1 MSEKS
6 NIKKLVSSAKKG
18 NQQAFNTLY
27 DLTKN
32 AVYYTCSSLLKNS
45 EDVQDLCQDVFL
57 AVFQKLNTLDNEEN
71 FCGWVKQIAVHKC
84 FNFNRGKVEYQIED
98 EVLTNEVETNEV
110 MLPEEYITNNSKRE
124 IILQLMSDTL
134 THSQYVTVFLFYFDE
149 LSISEISEVL
159 EVSEGTVKSR
169 LNSSRKKMKTAIE
182 KYEEENNDR
191 LHGVVFV
198 PLFGSIF
205 KEEAKNLTVPKI
217 DLVLPKQGS
226 NSIASFGAES
236 AVKTV
241 SKGLVSSVAKTRV
254 IAMLLGITVICGT
267 SISTGVLAGCG
278 KEDLP
283 IATNASTTEVTTEPT
298 EETKPTVSEEV
309 KEAVKDNGL
318 KVNDKGEVV
327 DAKGN
332 KVEVKDG
339 KVEVKTD
346 DGKKVTIKVDE
357 VKEVTQPT
365 KGGSSEPKETQPTT
379 KKPATQPTTKKPA
392 TSNTKPATPTTT
404 QKPTEKE
411 KVWVDDYKEVKTW
424 VEPVTEKVW
433 VDDYKEVKTWVE
445 PVTHEEPIYKNTIVH
460 VCNQCGAEFSD
471 TQQLMYHHLANE
483 DTCWSAHTETRK
495 VQTGT
500 TTVVDKEGYY
510 KTEKVK
516 DGGHYETKV
525 VKEGYYKTE
534 KVKDG
539 GHWEYK

>member
-1 MSEKS
+1 MDIS
-6 NIKKLVSSAKKG
+6 KLVEQTKTGDNKSFDK
-18 NQQAFNTLY
+18 LY
-27 DLTKN
+27 KLTEKEIWF
-32 AVYYTCSSLLKNS
+32 TCISFLKN
-45 EDVQDLCQDVFL
+45 ETTAQDIMQETYITAFL
-57 AVFQKLNTLDNEEN
+57 KIQTLDRTVQFRSWLNR
-71 FCGWVKQIAVHKC
+71 IAVNKC
-84 FNFNRGKVEYQIED
+84 KDYLKGKGEIELND
-98 EVLTNEVETNEV
+98 EILENSLVADEIS
-110 MLPEEYITNNSKRE
+110 LPEEYVTNKSKRE
-124 IILQLMSDTL
+124 CI
-134 THSQYVTVFLFYFDE
+134 
-149 LSISEISEVL
+149 LSIMQKTLSDVQYQTVICYYFNEMSVEEIATLFECSK
-159 EVSEGTVKSR
+159 GTVLSR
-169 LNSSRKKMKTAIE
+169 LNYSRAKMKTAIE

-226 NSIASFGAES
+226 NSIASIGAES
-236 AVKTV
+236 AVKTA

-254 IAMLLGITVICGT
+254 IAMLLGMTVICGT

-298 EETKPTVSEEV
+298 ETVSEDV
-309 KEAVKDNGL
+309 VEAIKDNGL
-318 KVNDKGEVV
+318 SVDDNGTVLDKDGKEL
-327 DAKGN
+327 
-332 KVEVKDG
+332 EVKDG
-339 KVEVKTD
+339 KIEVTND
-346 DGKKVTIKVDE
+346 DGTKTVVKVDE

-365 KGGSSEPKETQPTT
+365 QKPTQKATEPKETQ
-379 KKPATQPTTKKPA
+379 KATQPTTKKPA
-392 TSNTKPATPTTT
+392 TP
-404 QKPTEKE
+404 KPTEATKATE
-411 KVWVDDYKEVKTW
+411 RVWVDDYKEVKTW
-424 VEPVTEKVW
+424 VEPVTEKEW

-445 PVTHEEPIYKNTIVH
+445 PVTHEEPVYKNTIVH
-460 VCNQCGAEFSD
+460 VCNQCGSEFSD

-483 DTCWSAHTETRK
+483 DTCWSAHTETRQ

-500 TTVVDKEGYY
+500 TTVIDKEGYY
-510 KTEKVK
+510 RTEKVK

>member
-1 MSEKS
+1 MDIS
-6 NIKKLVSSAKKG
+6 KLVEQTKTGDNKSFDK
-18 NQQAFNTLY
+18 LY
-27 DLTKN
+27 KLTEKEIWF
-32 AVYYTCSSLLKNS
+32 TCISFLKN
-45 EDVQDLCQDVFL
+45 ETTAQDIMQETYITAFL
-57 AVFQKLNTLDNEEN
+57 KIQTLDKTAQFRSWLNR
-71 FCGWVKQIAVHKC
+71 IAVNKC
-84 FNFNRGKVEYQIED
+84 KDYLKGKGEIELND
-98 EVLTNEVETNEV
+98 EILENSLVADEIS
-110 MLPEEYITNNSKRE
+110 LPEEYVTNKSKRE
-124 IILQLMSDTL
+124 CI
-134 THSQYVTVFLFYFDE
+134 
-149 LSISEISEVL
+149 LSIMQKTLSDVQYQTVICYYFNEMSVEEIATLFECSK
-159 EVSEGTVKSR
+159 GTVLSR
-169 LNSSRKKMKTAIE
+169 LNYSRAKMKTAIE
-182 KYEEENNDR
+182 KYEEENNDK
-191 LHGVVFV
+191 LHGVVFL
-198 PLFGSIF
+198 PLFSSIF
-205 KEEAKNLTVPKI
+205 KEQSNHIEVPEINLDFT
-217 DLVLPKQGS
+217 KQGIKDITS
-226 NSIASFGAES
+226 KGAES

-318 KVNDKGEVV
+318 KVNEKGEVV

-346 DGKKVTIKVDE
+346 DGKTVTVKVDE

-365 KGGSSEPKETQPTT
+365 QKPTQKATEPKETQ
-379 KKPATQPTTKKPA
+379 KATQPTTKKPA
-392 TSNTKPATPTTT
+392 TP
-404 QKPTEKE
+404 KPTEATKATE
-411 KVWVDDYKEVKTW
+411 RVWVDDYKEVKTW

-433 VDDYKEVKTWVE
+433 VDDYKEVKSWVE
-445 PVTHEEPIYKNTIVH
+445 PVTHEEPVYEWVGYYK
-460 VCNQCGAEFSD
+460 CNQCGTELAD
-471 TQQLMYHHLANE
+471 TNQLEQHYLANLE
-483 DTCWSAHTETRK
+483 TCWSYKTLKRQ

-525 VKEGYYKTE
+525 VKKGYYKTE

>member
-1 MSEKS
+1 MKE
-6 NIKKLVSSAKKG
+6 IKELVSGAKKG
-18 NQQAFNTLY
+18 SQKAFNKLY

-32 AVYYTCSSLLKNS
+32 DIWLTCISLLKN
-45 EDVQDLCQDVFL
+45 
-57 AVFQKLNTLDNEEN
+57 EEN
-71 FCGWVKQIAVHKC
+71 AKDVMQETYITAFLKLETLENEDKFCPWLRMTAVNKSKD
-84 FNFNRGKVEYQIED
+84 FLKGKVEYQIED

-236 AVKTV
+236 AVKTA
-241 SKGLVSSVAKTRV
+241 SKGLVSSVLKARV
-254 IAMLLGITVICGT
+254 IAVVCGMVILTG
-267 SISTGVLAGCG
+267 SSLSTGVLAGCG
-278 KEDLP
+278 REDLP
-283 IATNASTTEVTTEPT
+283 IATNASSTEVTTEAT
-298 EETKPTVSEEV
+298 DPTVSEEV

-327 DAKGN
+327 DEKGN

-346 DGKKVTIKVDE
+346 DGKTVTVKVDE

-365 KGGSSEPKETQPTT
+365 KGSSSEPKETVKPTQKATTKATQPTTKKPSVQPTT
-379 KKPATQPTTKKPA
+379 KKPATPTPTQKPTQKPTVKPTQPA
-392 TSNTKPATPTTT
+392 TQKPTAKPTQPAT
-404 QKPTEKE
+404 QKPTEK
-411 KVWVDDYKEVKTW
+411 VWV
-424 VEPVTEKVW
+424 
-433 VDDYKEVKTWVE
+433 VDVPAST
-445 PVTHEEPIYKNTIVH
+445 EPIYEWVSYHI
-460 VCNQCGAEFSD
+460 CNQCGAKLNPSELRSHMVNSDGNCFS
-471 TQQLMYHHLANE
+471 
-483 DTCWSAHTETRK
+483 WHTVDEK
-495 VQTGT
+495 VQTG
-500 TTVVDKEGYY
+500 
-510 KTEKVK
+510 
-516 DGGHYETKV
+516 
-525 VKEGYYKTE
+525 VKEIPE
-534 KVKDG
+534 Q

>member
-45 EDVQDLCQDVFL
+45 EDVQDLCQEVFL
-57 AVFQKLNTLDNEEN
+57 TVFQKLNTLDNEEN

-182 KYEEENNDR
+182 KYEEENNDK

-226 NSIASFGAES
+226 NSIASICAES
-236 AVKTV
+236 AVKTA
-241 SKGLVSSVAKTRV
+241 SKGLISSVAKTRV
-254 IAMLLGITVICGT
+254 IAMLCGMT
-267 SISTGVLAGCG
+267 LLCGATFSTGVLAGCTE
-278 KEDLP
+278 EDLP
-283 IATNASTTEVTTEPT
+283 FATTTSTVEVTTDPTEPT
-298 EETKPTVSEEV
+298 EIVPQAVA
-309 KEAVKDNGL
+309 EAVKENNL
-318 KVNDKGEVV
+318 KVDSDGNITDSE
-327 DAKGN
+327 GN
-332 KVEVKDG
+332 KLEVNENGEVEVKNSDG
-339 KVEVKTD
+339 TTTTIKATEVKDVVQNNGVVSTP
-346 DGKKVTIKVDE
+346 T
-357 VKEVTQPT
+357 VKAT
-365 KGGSSEPKETQPTT
+365 EPKETTKATT
-379 KKPATQPTTKKPA
+379 KATQPTTKKPSVQ
-392 TSNTKPATPTTT
+392 TTTKKPATPTPKPTQAPTQKPTVKPTQPATQKPTAKPVQPAT
-404 QKPTEKE
+404 QKPTEK
-411 KVWVDDYKEVKTW
+411 VWV
-424 VEPVTEKVW
+424 
-433 VDDYKEVKTWVE
+433 VDVPAST
-445 PVTHEEPIYKNTIVH
+445 EPIYEWVGYN
-460 VCNQCGAEFSD
+460 VCNQCGARLDGNPVLHYVDND
-471 TQQLMYHHLANE
+471 TCISYHHE
-483 DTCWSAHTETRK
+483 KEQ
-495 VQTGT
+495 VQVG
-500 TTVVDKEGYY
+500 
-510 KTEKVK
+510 
-516 DGGHYETKV
+516 
-525 VKEGYYKTE
+525 VKEIPE
-534 KVKDG
+534 Q

>member
-1 MSEKS
+1 MDIS
-6 NIKKLVSSAKKG
+6 KLVEQTKTGDNKSFDK
-18 NQQAFNTLY
+18 LY
-27 DLTKN
+27 KLTEKEIWF
-32 AVYYTCSSLLKNS
+32 TCISFLKN
-45 EDVQDLCQDVFL
+45 ETTAQDIMQETYITAFL
-57 AVFQKLNTLDNEEN
+57 KIQTLDKTVQFRSWLNR
-71 FCGWVKQIAVHKC
+71 IAVNKC
-84 FNFNRGKVEYQIED
+84 KDYLKGKGEIELND
-98 EVLTNEVETNEV
+98 EILENSLVADEIS
-110 MLPEEYITNNSKRE
+110 LPEEYVTNKSKRE
-124 IILQLMSDTL
+124 CI
-134 THSQYVTVFLFYFDE
+134 
-149 LSISEISEVL
+149 LSIMQKTLSDVQYQTVICYYFNEMSVEEIATLFECSK
-159 EVSEGTVKSR
+159 GTVLSR
-169 LNSSRKKMKTAIE
+169 LNYSRAKMKTAIE
-182 KYEEENNDR
+182 KYEEENNDK

-205 KEEAKNLTVPKI
+205 KEQCKHISVPKI

-226 NSIASFGAES
+226 DSIASIGTES
-236 AVKTV
+236 AVKTA

-298 EETKPTVSEEV
+298 EATDPTVSEEV

-365 KGGSSEPKETQPTT
+365 KGSSSEPKETQKATT
-379 KKPATQPTTKKPA
+379 KATQPTTKKPA
-392 TSNTKPATPTTT
+392 TP
-404 QKPTEKE
+404 KPTEATKA
-411 KVWVDDYKEVKTW
+411 
-424 VEPVTEKVW
+424 TERVW

-445 PVTHEEPIYKNTIVH
+445 PVTHEEPVYETWWID
-460 VCNQCGAEFSD
+460 VCNQCGAE
-471 TQQLMYHHLANE
+471 LADSNARKAHYMAT
-483 DTCWSAHTETRK
+483 DDCWSYRTVK
-495 VQTGT
+495 KQIQTGT

-516 DGGHYETKV
+516 DGGH
-525 VKEGYYKTE
+525 
-534 KVKDG
+534 
-539 GHWEYK
+539 WEYK

>member
-236 AVKTV
+236 AVKTA
-241 SKGLVSSVAKTRV
+241 SKGLVSSVLKARV
-254 IAMLLGITVICGT
+254 IAVMCGMVILTG
-267 SISTGVLAGCG
+267 SSLSTGVLAGCG
-278 KEDLP
+278 REDLP

-365 KGGSSEPKETQPTT
+365 KGSSSEPKETQ
-379 KKPATQPTTKKPA
+379 KATQPTKKPTQPATQATKKPA
-392 TSNTKPATPTTT
+392 TSNTKPATPSTT
-404 QKPTEKE
+404 QKPTEKK
-411 KVWVDDYKEVKTW
+411 KVWVTDYKIVHH
-424 VEPVTEKVW
+424 PAQPAVTETIHHPA
-433 VDDYKEVKTWVE
+433 E
-445 PVTHEEPIYKNTIVH
+445 THEEPIYKNTIVYI
-460 VCNQCGAEFSD
+460 CNQCGAELAD
-471 TQQLMYHHLANE
+471 ANALKAHHLANL
-483 DTCWSAHTETRK
+483 DTCWSYHTADK
-495 VQTGT
+495 QIQTGT
-500 TTVVDKEGYY
+500 TTVVDKEAWDEV
-510 KTEKVK
+510 KVITPAKPAWDEKV
-516 DGGHYETKV
+516 E
-525 VKEGYYKTE
+525 
-534 KVKDG
+534 DG

>member
-1 MSEKS
+1 
-6 NIKKLVSSAKKG
+6 
-18 NQQAFNTLY
+18 
-27 DLTKN
+27 
-32 AVYYTCSSLLKNS
+32 
-45 EDVQDLCQDVFL
+45 
-57 AVFQKLNTLDNEEN
+57 
-71 FCGWVKQIAVHKC
+71 
-84 FNFNRGKVEYQIED
+84 
-98 EVLTNEVETNEV
+98 
-110 MLPEEYITNNSKRE
+110 
-124 IILQLMSDTL
+124 MSDTL

-226 NSIASFGAES
+226 DSIASIGAES
-236 AVKTV
+236 AVKTA
-241 SKGLVSSVAKTRV
+241 SKGLISSVLKARV
-254 IAMLLGITVICGT
+254 IAVVCGMVILTG
-267 SISTGVLAGCG
+267 SSLSTGVLAGCG
-278 KEDLP
+278 REDLP

-298 EETKPTVSEEV
+298 ETTDPTVSEEV

-346 DGKKVTIKVDE
+346 DGKTVTVKVDE

-365 KGGSSEPKETQPTT
+365 KGTSSEPKETQKVTQKPTQ
-379 KKPATQPTTKKPA
+379 KATQPTTKKPSVQ
-392 TSNTKPATPTTT
+392 TTTKKPATPTPT
-404 QKPTEKE
+404 QKPTERE
-411 KVWVDDYKEVKTW
+411 KVWVKDYKIVHH
-424 VEPVTEKVW
+424 PAQPAVTETIHHPA
-433 VDDYKEVKTWVE
+433 E
-445 PVTHEEPIYKNTIVH
+445 THEEPVYKNTIVH

-483 DTCWSAHTETRK
+483 DTCWSAHTANK
-495 VQTGT
+495 QIQTGT
-500 TTVVDKEGYY
+500 TTVVDKEAWDEV
-510 KTEKVK
+510 KVITPAKPAWDEKV
-516 DGGHYETKV
+516 E
-525 VKEGYYKTE
+525 
-534 KVKDG
+534 DG

>member
-1 MSEKS
+1 MDIS
-6 NIKKLVSSAKKG
+6 KLVEQTKTGDNKSFDK
-18 NQQAFNTLY
+18 LY
-27 DLTKN
+27 KLTEKEIWF
-32 AVYYTCSSLLKNS
+32 TCISFLKN
-45 EDVQDLCQDVFL
+45 ETTAQDIMQETYITAFL
-57 AVFQKLNTLDNEEN
+57 KIQTLDKTAQFRSWLNR
-71 FCGWVKQIAVHKC
+71 IAVNKC
-84 FNFNRGKVEYQIED
+84 KNYLKGKGEIELND
-98 EVLTNEVETNEV
+98 EILENSLVADEIS
-110 MLPEEYITNNSKRE
+110 LPEEYVTNKSKRE
-124 IILQLMSDTL
+124 CI
-134 THSQYVTVFLFYFDE
+134 
-149 LSISEISEVL
+149 LSIMQKTLSDVQYQTVICYYFNEMSVEEIATLFECSK
-159 EVSEGTVKSR
+159 GTVLSR
-169 LNSSRKKMKTAIE
+169 LNYSRAKMKTAIE

-226 NSIASFGAES
+226 NSIASIGAES
-236 AVKTV
+236 AVKTA

-254 IAMLLGITVICGT
+254 IAMLLGMTVICGT

-346 DGKKVTIKVDE
+346 DGKTVTVKVNE

-365 KGGSSEPKETQPTT
+365 KGSSSEPKETVKPTQKATQPTTKKPSVQPTT
-379 KKPATQPTTKKPA
+379 KKPATPTQKP
-392 TSNTKPATPTTT
+392 TQKPTQAPT
-404 QKPTEKE
+404 QKPTEKPKE
-411 KVWVDDYKEVKTW
+411 KVWVVDYKEVQ
-424 VEPVTEKVW
+424 VKV
-433 VDDYKEVKTWVE
+433 VDKPAT
-445 PVTHEEPIYKNTIVH
+445 TEPIYEWVGYN
-460 VCNQCGAEFSD
+460 VCNQCGAKLVDAEARMWHFLDSD
-471 TQQLMYHHLANE
+471 TCSSYHHE
-483 DTCWSAHTETRK
+483 KEQ
-495 VQTGT
+495 VQTG
-500 TTVVDKEGYY
+500 VKEIPEEY
-510 KTEKVK
+510 
-516 DGGHYETKV
+516 HYETK
-525 VKEGYYKTE
+525 
-534 KVKDG
+534 KVEDG

>member
-182 KYEEENNDR
+182 KYEKENNDK
-191 LHGVVFV
+191 LHGVVFL
-198 PLFGSIF
+198 PLFSSIF
-205 KEEAKNLTVPKI
+205 KEQGNHIEVPEINLDFT
-217 DLVLPKQGS
+217 KQGIKNITS
-226 NSIASFGAES
+226 KGAES

-365 KGGSSEPKETQPTT
+365 QKPTQKATEPKETQKATKATQPTT

-392 TSNTKPATPTTT
+392 TPTQKPTQKPTVKPTQPAS
-404 QKPTEKE
+404 QKPTEKPKE
-411 KVWVDDYKEVKTW
+411 KVWVVDYKEVQ
-424 VEPVTEKVW
+424 VKV
-433 VDDYKEVKTWVE
+433 VDKPAT
-445 PVTHEEPIYKNTIVH
+445 TEPIYEWVGYN
-460 VCNQCGAEFSD
+460 VCNQCGAKLVDAEARKWHFLDSD
-471 TQQLMYHHLANE
+471 TCISYHYVE
-483 DTCWSAHTETRK
+483 EQ
-495 VQTGT
+495 VQTG
-500 TTVVDKEGYY
+500 VKEIPEEY
-510 KTEKVK
+510 
-516 DGGHYETKV
+516 HYETK
-525 VKEGYYKTE
+525 
-534 KVKDG
+534 KVEDG

>member
-1 MSEKS
+1 MKE
-6 NIKKLVSSAKKG
+6 IKELVSGAKKG
-18 NQQAFNTLY
+18 SQKAFNKLY

-32 AVYYTCSSLLKNS
+32 DIWLTCISLLKN
-45 EDVQDLCQDVFL
+45 
-57 AVFQKLNTLDNEEN
+57 EEN
-71 FCGWVKQIAVHKC
+71 AKDVMQETYITAFLKLETLENEDKFCPWLRMTAVNKSKD
-84 FNFNRGKVEYQIED
+84 FLKGKVEYQIED

-236 AVKTV
+236 AVKTA
-241 SKGLVSSVAKTRV
+241 SKGLVSSVLKARV
-254 IAMLLGITVICGT
+254 IAVVCGMVILTG
-267 SISTGVLAGCG
+267 SSLSTGVLAGCG
-278 KEDLP
+278 REDLP

-298 EETKPTVSEEV
+298 EATDPTVSEEV

-346 DGKKVTIKVDE
+346 DGKTVTVKVDE

-365 KGGSSEPKETQPTT
+365 KGSSSEPKETVKPTQKPTQKVTQPTT
-379 KKPATQPTTKKPA
+379 KKPATQTTTKKPA
-392 TSNTKPATPTTT
+392 TPAPKPTQAHT
-404 QKPTEKE
+404 QKPTEK
-411 KVWVDDYKEVKTW
+411 VWVKDYKIVHHPA
-424 VEPVTEKVW
+424 EPAVTETIHHPA
-433 VDDYKEVKTWVE
+433 E
-445 PVTHEEPIYKNTIVH
+445 THEEPIYETWSIR
-460 VCNQCGAEFSD
+460 VCNQCGAELTD
-471 TQQLMYHHLANE
+471 TNQLKQHYHDNPE
-483 DTCWSAHTETRK
+483 SCWSWRSK
-495 VQTGT
+495 SKQVQVGT
-500 TTVVDKEGYY
+500 TTVVDKEAWDEV
-510 KTEKVK
+510 KVITPAKPAWDEKV
-516 DGGHYETKV
+516 E
-525 VKEGYYKTE
+525 
-534 KVKDG
+534 DG

>member
-1 MSEKS
+1 MKD
-6 NIKKLVSSAKKG
+6 IKELVSGAKSGSQK
-18 NQQAFNTLY
+18 AFNKLY

-32 AVYYTCSSLLKNS
+32 DIWLNCLSLLKN
-45 EDVQDLCQDVFL
+45 
-57 AVFQKLNTLDNEEN
+57 EEN
-71 FCGWVKQIAVHKC
+71 AKDVMQETYITAFLKLETLENEDKFCPWLRMTAVNKSKD
-84 FNFNRGKVEYQIED
+84 FLKGKVEYQIED

-217 DLVLPKQGS
+217 DLVLPKQGI
-226 NSIASFGAES
+226 NSIASIGAEN
-236 AVKTV
+236 AVKTA

-254 IAMLLGITVICGT
+254 IAMLLGMTVICGT

-283 IATNASTTEVTTEPT
+283 IATNASTTEVTTEPI
-298 EETKPTVSEEV
+298 ETVSEEV
-309 KEAVKDNGL
+309 VEAIKDNGL
-318 KVNDKGEVV
+318 SV
-327 DAKGN
+327 DDNGTVLN
-332 KVEVKDG
+332 KDGKELEVKDG
-339 KVEVKTD
+339 KIEVTNADGTKT
-346 DGKKVTIKVDE
+346 VVKVDE
-357 VKEVTQPT
+357 IKGATQPS
-365 KGGSSEPKETQPTT
+365 KGSSSEPKETKATQPTKKPAQPATQAT
-379 KKPATQPTTKKPA
+379 KKPATPKPTP
-392 TSNTKPATPTTT
+392 
-404 QKPTEKE
+404 KPTEATKATE
-411 KVWVDDYKEVKTW
+411 RVWVDDYKEVKTW

-445 PVTHEEPIYKNTIVH
+445 PVTHEEPIYEKVCVII
-460 VCNQCGAEFSD
+460 CNQCKSEFSD
-471 TQQLMYHHLANE
+471 MQQLEQHHLANL
-483 DTCWSAHTETRK
+483 DTCWSYRAVDK
-495 VQTGT
+495 QIQTGT
-500 TTVVDKEGYY
+500 TTVVDKEAY
-510 KTEKVK
+510 
-516 DGGHYETKV
+516 DETVV
-525 VKEGYYKTE
+525 VKEAWDEEVLVSEGY
-534 KVKDG
+534 
-539 GHWEYK
+539 WEYK

>member
-57 AVFQKLNTLDNEEN
+57 AVFQKLNTLEEEEK
-71 FCGWVKQIAVHKC
+71 FCGWVKRIAVNCCLK
-84 FNFNRGKVEYQIED
+84 FNKGKVEYQIED

-124 IILQLMSDTL
+124 IILKLMSDTL

-226 NSIASFGAES
+226 
-236 AVKTV
+236 KDR
-241 SKGLVSSVAKTRV
+241 KSVV
-254 IAMLLGITVICGT
+254 
-267 SISTGVLAGCG
+267 
-278 KEDLP
+278 
-283 IATNASTTEVTTEPT
+283 
-298 EETKPTVSEEV
+298 
-309 KEAVKDNGL
+309 
-318 KVNDKGEVV
+318 
-327 DAKGN
+327 
-332 KVEVKDG
+332 
-339 KVEVKTD
+339 
-346 DGKKVTIKVDE
+346 
-357 VKEVTQPT
+357 
-365 KGGSSEPKETQPTT
+365 
-379 KKPATQPTTKKPA
+379 
-392 TSNTKPATPTTT
+392 
-404 QKPTEKE
+404 
-411 KVWVDDYKEVKTW
+411 
-424 VEPVTEKVW
+424 
-433 VDDYKEVKTWVE
+433 
-445 PVTHEEPIYKNTIVH
+445 
-460 VCNQCGAEFSD
+460 
-471 TQQLMYHHLANE
+471 
-483 DTCWSAHTETRK
+483 
-495 VQTGT
+495 
-500 TTVVDKEGYY
+500 
-510 KTEKVK
+510 
-516 DGGHYETKV
+516 
-525 VKEGYYKTE
+525 
-534 KVKDG
+534 
-539 GHWEYK
+539 